1 MSAALGPSRSLIT
14 AIVLLVGIP
23 MVVFL
28 FFSPD
33 QMTSQVTVDSFS
45 TTQGEPRLVVMA
57 GGSEITLS
65 ENSELSQ
72 RISDDQQRL
81 RLVKGSATFLVIENS
96 AQPFWVQVGSFRLR
110 AYTSAF
116 RMTLK
121 ESQLTLQ
128 VMDGSVR
135 GHWAGAAQTFT
146 AGERLEISL

>member
-1 MSAALGPSRSLIT
+1 MSAALGPSRSLLT

-33 QMTSQVTVDSFS
+33 QMTNQVTVDSFS
-45 TTQGEPRLVVMA
+45 TTQGESRSLVMA
-57 GGSEITLS
+57 GGSEITLN

-96 AQPFWVQVGSFRLR
+96 AKPFWVQVGSFRLR

-116 RMTLK
+116 RMTLQ
-121 ESQLTLQ
+121 ENQLTLQ
-128 VMDGSVR
+128 VMEGSVR
-135 GHWAGAAQTFT
+135 GQWAGAAQTFT
-146 AGERLEISL
+146 AGERLEINL

>member
-1 MSAALGPSRSLIT
+1 MSAALGPSRSLLT

-45 TTQGEPRLVVMA
+45 TTQGETRLVVMA
-57 GGSEITLS
+57 GGSEVTLS

-81 RLVKGSATFLVIENS
+81 RLVKGSATFLV
-96 AQPFWVQVGSFRLR
+96 L
-110 AYTSAF
+110 
-116 RMTLK
+116 
-121 ESQLTLQ
+121 
-128 VMDGSVR
+128 
-135 GHWAGAAQTFT
+135 
-146 AGERLEISL
+146 SLIHI